1 MGFSFFALISLFYC
15 VIGLRVVR
23 DLYRNWRTAFDKNFT
38 PADRYLVDQAAFF
51 ILVPISVA
59 LHELGHATMIWAFG
73 GHVTGWGFYVFA
85 GYVSYAE
92 PFTNA
97 QHILVAMAG
106 PLVNVILGALAVGVV
121 FLKRP
126 PMRAAINELL
136 LQFAIISVAN
146 ALIFYPILDFA
157 TGLEGDW
164 SQMYNGGVPALS
176 FAILVVHLSILGLGF
191 WAWKNPGMRDRI
203 AVLTG
208 APTGSSRRLFGGVEG
223 GHTAPAAGNP
233 TVEPIM
239 QAAAAR
245 VASGW
250 PVPVNGMLQRRPDAT
265 MLLLSWQAG
274 GATRAVVATAPLA
287 GGLEIWGRQ
296 STVAP
301 GQPAT
306 NGTAPPLQRQ
316 LSHFDTVPDA
326 DQLTFALRLAMEE
339 VERWQPSPQPE
350 EESWR

>member
-1 MGFSFFALISLFYC
+1 MGFSLFALISLFYC

-23 DLYRNWRTAFDKNFT
+23 DLYRHWRTAFDRNFT

-59 LHELGHATMIWAFG
+59 LHELGHAVMIWSFG

-92 PFTNA
+92 PFTDV
-97 QHILVAMAG
+97 QHILVAAAG
-106 PLVNVILGALAVGVV
+106 SVVNVILGALAVGVV

-126 PMRAAINELL
+126 PMRAAFNELL

-146 ALIFYPILDFA
+146 ALIFYPLLDFA

-164 SQMYNGGVPALS
+164 SQMYFGGVPWLS
-176 FAILVVHLSILGLGF
+176 FIILVIHLSILGLGY
-191 WAWKNPGMRDRI
+191 WAWKDPGMRARI

-208 APTGSSRRLFGGVEG
+208 EPAGSSRRLFGGIDATQSV
-223 GHTAPAAGNP
+223 PPAGNP
-233 TVEPIM
+233 AVEATM

-250 PVPVNGMLQRRPDAT
+250 PVPVSGMLQRRPEAT
-265 MLLLSWQAG
+265 SFFLSWQSAG
-274 GATRAVVATAPLA
+274 LNRAVIATAPVA
-287 GGLEIWGRQ
+287 GGLDLAGRQ
-296 STVAP
+296 GKP
-301 GQPAT
+301 T
-306 NGTAPPLQRQ
+306 NGQTASDGTAAPFQRQ
-316 LSHFDTVPDA
+316 IEHLATFPDA
-326 DQLTFALRLAMEE
+326 DKLTFSLRLAMEE
-339 VERWQPSPQPE
+339 VERWQPTPHAE
-350 EESWR
+350 EGSWR